1 MKLSQRLMIGKVIVS
16 VVWLLIVASVIESSQ
31 VPFSYVFQ
39 RIGVFLVVSHIIEII
54 VFKQRMRRPRDYML
68 TMLFGALQLR
78 TIRAKASNSAG

>member
-16 VVWLLIVASVIESSQ
+16 VVWVLIVASVIESSQ

-39 RIGVFLVVSHIIEII
+39 GIGVFLVVSHIIEII

-78 TIRAKASNSAG
+78 TIRAKVSNSVD

>member
-31 VPFSYVFQ
+31 VPFPAVFQ
-39 RIGVFLVVSHIIEII
+39 GIGVFLVVSHIIEII
-54 VFKQRMRRPRDYML
+54 VFKQRMRGPRDYLL

-78 TIRAKASNSAG
+78 MIRAKASNSSG